1 MRNLIKYSRIKSKI
15 KEIEMNRILDK
26 ILFRKRLTNSEIEY
40 IERYNKKTLEEDQD
54 YMMVSK
60 NFVYSKVSSLLEGGK
75 KVICDLH
82 DRNGKIGLEIKS
94 IENYIEHDEC
104 IVIMTGDEKHKLH
117 DKFLYNLIYSV
128 SKDRYSL
135 QEHDEYFEK
144 IEVNNNED

>member
-40 IERYNKKTLEEDQD
+40 IERYNKKTIEEDQD

-94 IENYIEHDEC
+94 IENHIEDDEC
-104 IVIMTGDEKHKLH
+104 IVVMTGDEKHKLH

-128 SKDRYSL
+128 VKDRYSL